1 MATYLVVE
9 VVRRHLRSRSAFEA
23 RLSVRESLPLE
34 DLPRQIAFRRDR
46 PQNTWGNKTKKC
58 VMSEKFAN
66 AGVHS
71 NEDQIW
77 AVKVGE
83 YVGFYVDRRSWL
95 IWSPVNSIALA
106 IDHDLHR
113 DIITNSPVSPRGGL
127 RPCPENWYRHPLY
140 TLVYGIVRKIDIAT
154 IYAVI
159 HTGIGC
165 NLHNRIG
172 TLVEAA
178 ILANASKRV
187 SMTKT
192 TAAKAKTAVIAAA
205 T

>member
-83 YVGFYVDRRSWL
+83 YVGFYVDRRS
-95 IWSPVNSIALA
+95 
-106 IDHDLHR
+106 
-113 DIITNSPVSPRGGL
+113 
-127 RPCPENWYRHPLY
+127 
-140 TLVYGIVRKIDIAT
+140 
-154 IYAVI
+154 
-159 HTGIGC
+159 
-165 NLHNRIG
+165 
-172 TLVEAA
+172 
-178 ILANASKRV
+178 
-187 SMTKT
+187 
-192 TAAKAKTAVIAAA
+192 
-205 T
+205 